1 MALASDINKKTASK
15 GLNPVA
21 VSNIGWLPARTIKQI
36 EKSAR
41 RELPEEQLEVRKAR
55 HTRGYQWLK
64 PGQNIVPVLPAAE
77 TLQWQRS

>member
-21 VSNIGWLPARTIKQI
+21 VRIPKSCQHERKKKI

-64 PGQNIVPVLPAAE
+64 PGQSIVAVLPATG
-77 TLQWQRS
+77 TL